1 MQRDASGDDSTWV
14 GTDLVDHIMTI
25 GDARSLTQNQRK
37 TLAANGFEL
46 IDAPLGDDV
55 VTFLMPAGVNSY
67 YPECEAIVRKITGAK
82 TVKAFDHNIRSAQ
95 GKNSKERLNNGQ
107 NVQGP
112 VHVVH
117 GDYTLTSSLDRLNFV
132 SHRGS
137 TIPTLRISCLAKH
150 YWTSRRDRIC
160 DSKWPCCRS
169 LICGEASLQNQLK

>member
-1 MQRDASGDDSTWV
+1 MQRDVCDDNV

-25 GDARSLTQNQRK
+25 GDARCLPRNQRK

-46 IDAPLGDDV
+46 IDAPLGDCCDFFD
-55 VTFLMPAGVNSY
+55 TSWLVNSY
-67 YPECEAIVRKITGAK
+67 YPACEAIVRKITGAN

-117 GDYTLTSSLDRLNFV
+117 GDYTLKLLDRLRQLCESPRVNDTYAMNF
-132 SHRGS
+132 
-137 TIPTLRISCLAKH
+137 LLKH
-150 YWTSRRDRIC
+150 YWIQQRQNC
-160 DSKWPCCRS
+160 DS
-169 LICGEASLQNQLK
+169 